1 MRMRILTVSAFF
13 ESHGGGV
20 EIVAGTFA
28 RALAKRG
35 HDSYITGADF
45 DAPPVDPSITA
56 VPLPSR
62 DPIERHI
69 GLPMPIPTKAGRKK
83 LAAEV
88 AAADAVIIHDSL
100 YVSSILAARAASR
113 LHKPWILIQHIGAI
127 PYSSALLRATLA
139 AANFAITRRMLSS
152 ASQAVFIS
160 DVVQRHF
167 EGMRYSRSP
176 QLMFNGVDNGLFH
189 CPQAGDRD
197 AAQVEFGLFGSAGL
211 RLLFVGRFVE
221 KKGLA
226 ALRELAINRP
236 DCEFVLVGDGP
247 INPASW
253 GLPNVTMLG
262 RRTRQELARLY
273 RACDGLVLPSIGEGY
288 PLVVQEAL
296 ASGLSVYCGL
306 DSAAADPGAAP
317 FLHGIAVDPQNPEAT
332 ARLFQ
337 NAIFAHPP
345 AINAAAA
352 AYGSTQYDWDRNAQ
366 EIEAMIV
373 AADRQKS

>member
-1 MRMRILTVSAFF
+1 MRILTVSAFF

-20 EIVAGTFA
+20 EIVAGALA
-28 RALAKRG
+28 RAMANRG
-35 HDSYITGADF
+35 HDSYITGAAF
-45 DAPPVDPSITA
+45 DTPPVDPSITA

-62 DPIERHI
+62 DPIERHV
-69 GLPMPIPTKAGRKK
+69 GLPMPIPTEEGREK
-83 LAAEV
+83 LALEV
-88 AAADAVIIHDSL
+88 AEADAVIIHDSL

-139 AANFAITRRMLSS
+139 AANFAITRRMLCS

-176 QLMFNGVDNGLFH
+176 QLMFNGVDNSLFH
-189 CPQAGDRD
+189 CPQARDRD
-197 AAQVEFGLFGSAGL
+197 AAQVEFGLLGSAGL

-306 DSAAADPGAAP
+306 DSAAADPGAGP

-352 AYGSTQYDWDRNAQ
+352 AYASTQYDWDRNAQ
-366 EIEAMIV
+366 EIEAMI
-373 AADRQKS
+373 AAVGRQKN